1 MGELLT
7 KNNKIDVKVKVTP
20 LGNITKF
27 ASAPAASTNA
37 DYVAANAA
45 QDMSPLLRHKW
56 ERKQRIG
63 DIIKANFK
71 LRLKFRRVLGCC
83 RTIVKGDS
91 VKIVRSAAS
100 GNAAYHN
107 LLTCGNVWACPICA
121 AKIQARRGEEI
132 SRAVDWAYSHG
143 YKVAMITRTQ
153 PHHAGQ
159 ALRDIIAGHAA
170 ATRKYKAGRWYQD
183 FKGALGV
190 IGSIRA
196 SEVTYG
202 LNGWHW
208 HSHELL
214 LYKDEQALLDYSLA
228 LKGRWIAC
236 CEAAGLPIADKGAM
250 MAYGVDIMTGCRATD
265 YLTKLGKS
273 WGVDKEISRASAK
286 RGAGLTPFELA
297 EQGEAELFAEYLLA
311 TAGKAQLV
319 WSRGLKE
326 LVGVDEATDEE
337 IAEAAEDTTETIA
350 EVSRLGW
357 SAVLDE
363 HAEAELLTVATQ
375 GGYDA
380 VRAWFALRGLA
391 DEVCQGSVFDSLG
404 GTVFND
410 ALPLAG

>member
-1 MGELLT
+1 MGKLLT
-7 KNNKIDVKVKVTP
+7 KNNKIDAKVNAGA
-20 LGNITKF
+20 LGTITKF
-27 ASAPAASTNA
+27 ASASATNANA
-37 DYVAANAA
+37 DYVASHAA
-45 QDMSPLLRHKW
+45 QAMSPLLRHKW
-56 ERKQRIG
+56 ARKQRVS
-63 DIIKANFK
+63 DLIKANFK
-71 LRLKFRRVLGCC
+71 LRSKFRRVLGCC

-107 LLTCGNVWACPICA
+107 LLTCGNVWACPVCA

-159 ALRDIIAGHAA
+159 ALADIIAGHCA
-170 ATRKYKAGRWYQD
+170 ATRIFKAGRWYQD

-196 SEVTYG
+196 SEVTHG
-202 LNGWHW
+202 QNGWHW

-214 LYKDEQALLDYSLA
+214 LYKDEQALRDYSLA
-228 LKGRWIAC
+228 IKGRWIAC
-236 CEAAGLPIADKGAM
+236 CESAGLQIADKGAM
-250 MAYGVDIMTGCRATD
+250 MAYGVDIMTGCHATD
-265 YLTKLGKS
+265 YLAKLGRS

-297 EQGEAELFAEYLLA
+297 EAGEAELFAEYLLA

-319 WSRGLKE
+319 WSRGLKAM
-326 LVGVDEATDEE
+326 VGVDDVTDEE
-337 IAEAAEDTTETIA
+337 IAEAAEDSTDTIA
-350 EVSRLGW
+350 EVSRVGW
-357 SAVLDE
+357 DAVLDE

-380 VRAWFALRGLA
+380 VKAWFALR
-391 DEVCQGSVFDSLG
+391 
-404 GTVFND
+404 
-410 ALPLAG
+410 

>member
-1 MGELLT
+1 MGKLLT
-7 KNNKIDVKVKVTP
+7 KNNKIDVKVDAGA
-20 LGNITKF
+20 LGTITKF
-27 ASAPAASTNA
+27 ASAPASTSA
-37 DYVAANAA
+37 DYVAANAV

-56 ERKQRIG
+56 QRKQRIS
-63 DIIKANFK
+63 DIITADYK
-71 LRLKFRRVLGCC
+71 LRRKFGRVLGCC
-83 RTIVKGDS
+83 RTIIKGDS

-132 SRAVDWAYSHG
+132 SRAVDWAYGHG

-159 ALRDIIAGHAA
+159 ALRDIIAGHCA

-196 SEVTYG
+196 SEVTHG
-202 LNGWHW
+202 QNGWHW

-214 LYKDEQALLDYSLA
+214 IYKDEQALRDYTLA
-228 LKGRWIAC
+228 LKGRWISC
-236 CEAAGLPIADKGAM
+236 CESAGLQIADKGAM
-250 MAYGVDIMTGCRATD
+250 MSYGVDIMTGCHATD
-265 YLTKLGKS
+265 YLAKLGRS
-273 WGVDKEISRASAK
+273 WGVDKEISRASSK

-297 EQGEAELFAEYLLA
+297 EAGEDELFCEYVLA

-319 WSRGLKE
+319 WSRGLKAM
-326 LVGVDEATDEE
+326 VGVDEVSDEE

-350 EVSRLGW
+350 EVSRVGW
-357 SAVLDE
+357 DAVLDE

-375 GGYDA
+375 GGYAA
-380 VRAWFALRGLA
+380 VKAWFRLRGLA
-391 DEVCQGSVFDSLG
+391 DEVCQSSIFDGMG
-404 GTVFND
+404 GTVFD
-410 ALPLAG
+410 DGLLLAG